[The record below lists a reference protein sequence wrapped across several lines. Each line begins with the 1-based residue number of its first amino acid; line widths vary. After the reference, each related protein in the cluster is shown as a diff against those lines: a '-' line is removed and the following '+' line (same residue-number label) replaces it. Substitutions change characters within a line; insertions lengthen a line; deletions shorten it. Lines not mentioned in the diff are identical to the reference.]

1 MMIVRAWTSWIRFL
15 FGPVSILP
23 LVMLRIATGALT
35 LIWSVMLYA
44 DLDPLLT
51 YLRVEPDQ
59 GILWWQFLP
68 NLSLVGVRVLCAS
81 LIVMSSMLTIGAWS
95 RLSAWAVFFLTLVLQ
110 RYNPAAFNGG
120 DLILRSV
127 LQLGV
132 ALGPAGGYLSVDAA
146 RKKVAIKP
154 IPQIEAWPLRF
165 VQLHISIGYLLTFY
179 LKTRGQTWFDGTAL
193 WYALNLEDLTR
204 FNVPDL
210 LIRPPLGTIL
220 TWLAVGAEALVGVGV
235 WWHRTRAAALL
246 AGVALHI
253 GIALALQIGFFSL
266 VMIASYLAFI
276 PGSTIEA
283 FLNRFQRDG
292 EVSDLRSLELRET
305 VS

>member
-1 MMIVRAWTSWIRFL
+1 MIARAWISLDRFL
-15 FGPVSILP
+15 FGPVPILP

-68 NLSLVGVRVLCAS
+68 NLPLEGVRVLCVS
-81 LIVMSSMLTIGAWS
+81 LIGMSFLLTIGAWS
-95 RLSAWAVFFLTLVLQ
+95 KLSGWAVFVLTLALQ

-146 RKKVAIKP
+146 RKKEKSKS

-193 WYALNLEDLTR
+193 WYALNIEDLTR
-204 FNVPDL
+204 FDVPDFV
-210 LIRPPLGTIL
+210 IQPPLGSVL
-220 TWLAVGAEALVGVGV
+220 TWLAVGAEAFVGVGV
-235 WWHRTRAAALL
+235 WWHRTRAAALM
-246 AGVALHI
+246 AGVALHL
-253 GIALALQIGFFSL
+253 GIALAFQIGFFSL

-283 FLNRFQRDG
+283 FLNRFKRDE
-292 EVSDLRSLELRET
+292 EVSDPRSFQMRET

>member
-15 FGPVSILP
+15 FGPESILP

-68 NLSLVGVRVLCAS
+68 NLSMVGVRVLCAS

-179 LKTRGQTWFDGTAL
+179 LKTRGHGSLVRPQPRRPDEIQRSGPAHPASTGNHPHLACRGGGGIGRSWSVVASYAGSGASGGRCPTRRDCSRSPNRIFLLGHDCVLPGLHSWFD
-193 WYALNLEDLTR
+193 
-204 FNVPDL
+204 
-210 LIRPPLGTIL
+210 
-220 TWLAVGAEALVGVGV
+220 
-235 WWHRTRAAALL
+235 H
-246 AGVALHI
+246 
-253 GIALALQIGFFSL
+253 
-266 VMIASYLAFI
+266 
-276 PGSTIEA
+276 
-283 FLNRFQRDG
+283 
-292 EVSDLRSLELRET
+292 RSLLESIPTGWRGRRPAI
-305 VS
+305 S